1 LKAFENMWKKLVG
14 DKKKTDASGPK
25 EYKNIW
31 EEIL

>member
-1 LKAFENMWKKLVG
+1 MWKKLVG
-14 DKKKTDASGPK
+14 DKKKADAPSVPK

>member
-1 LKAFENMWKKLVG
+1 MWKKLVG
-14 DKKKTDASGPK
+14 DKKKPDVSSAPK

>member
-1 LKAFENMWKKLVG
+1 MWKKLVG
-14 DKKKTDASGPK
+14 DKKKADASGPK